1 MIRYFLLSAFLLFAN
16 LSCNTHAGK
25 TVADGKAYKMPDE
38 EAIQK
43 AVAYAYRT
51 ISFKE
56 GETLNYDS
64 IKAHFIP
71 KAQFIHFVND
81 SMQILSLDEFVNGY
95 KQFVES
101 AHVKSFKDEEITGRT
116 DQYGKIAERI
126 STYQSYMN
134 NMDTVAERG
143 VNSFQLINTPQGW
156 RVSSIIWD
164 IERPGQPIPGYYLK
178 SDYVR

>member
-1 MIRYFLLSAFLLFAN
+1 MRRYFFLPAFLLVVSV
-16 LSCNTHAGK
+16 SCNTHAGES
-25 TVADGKAYKMPDE
+25 VADSKAHKMPDE
-38 EAIQK
+38 EGIQK
-43 AVAYAYRT
+43 AVADAYRT

-56 GETLNYDS
+56 GEVLNYDS
-64 IKAHFIP
+64 IRAHFIP

-95 KQFVES
+95 KQFIES
-101 AHVKSFKDEEITGRT
+101 AHVKSFTDEEITGRT
-116 DQYGKIAERI
+116 DQYGRIAERI
-126 STYQSYMN
+126 STYRSYMN

-143 VNSFQLINTPQGW
+143 VNSFQLINTPGGW